1 MTYRCGLER
10 PTAFAGLA
18 ALSATLPDEELLAQ
32 KLPQDREQ
40 AIFIAH
46 GLYDPMIA
54 LDRAQ
59 AAKSFL
65 ESSGYSPEY
74 HEYEMA
80 HEISADVL
88 SDLAPWLARVLPP
101 LDQPPD

>member
-1 MTYRCGLER
+1 
-10 PTAFAGLA
+10 
-18 ALSATLPDEELLAQ
+18 
-32 KLPQDREQ
+32 
-40 AIFIAH
+40 
-46 GLYDPMIA
+46 MIA

-80 HEISADVL
+80 HEISAEVL